1 MINELERLLS
11 NAHAPH
17 DALCFSSVVVMKDG
31 QTFGGVTVKNN
42 VFRDAI
48 YAEQAAIARAVAAGY
63 KKKDFDKIYIMV
75 GSNNINDL
83 KYLNKDVI
91 IEFMEPSSLVYLYDL
106 NRNEKILKVGNLLLL
121 VDQIQVRV
129 LC

>member
-42 VFRDAI
+42 IFRDAI

-63 KKKDFDKIYIMV
+63 KKKDFDKIIDAQRAVYEVMFENGWYVLEEADKSKIKEKYNMLCTEL
-75 GSNNINDL
+75 SDL
-83 KYLNKDVI
+83 
-91 IEFMEPSSLVYLYDL
+91 EE
-106 NRNEKILKVGNLLLL
+106 EE
-121 VDQIQVRV
+121 
-129 LC
+129 

>member
-42 VFRDAI
+42 IFRDAI
-48 YAEQAAIARAVAAGY
+48 YAEQVAFASAIAEGY
-63 KKKDFDKIYIMV
+63 KKEDFKELHV
-75 GSNNINDL
+75 AGSGKEICVPCFL
-83 KYLNKDVI
+83 CRELLV
-91 IEFMEPSSLVYLYDL
+91 EFMDEDASVFCYNNKGKCVEYKVKDL
-106 NRNEKILKVGNLLLL
+106 CPHPFKLEAEDGK
-121 VDQIQVRV
+121 
-129 LC
+129 

>member
-42 VFRDAI
+42 IFRDAI

-63 KKKDFDKIYIMV
+63 KKKDFDKIYIMA

-106 NRNEKILKVGNLLLL
+106 NRNEKILKVGNLLFN
-121 VDQIQVRV
+121 IY
-129 LC
+129 

>member
-11 NAHAPH
+11 NAHSPH

-42 VFRDAI
+42 IFRDAI

-106 NRNEKILKVGNLLLL
+106 NRNEKILKVGNLLFN
-121 VDQIQVRV
+121 IY
-129 LC
+129 

>member
-63 KKKDFDKIYIMV
+63 KKKGFDKIYIMV

-106 NRNEKILKVGNLLLL
+106 NRNEKILKVGNLLFN
-121 VDQIQVRV
+121 IY
-129 LC
+129 